1 MGVLWTKTMQASLAK
16 ELQNDLT
23 DEYLVTESCVM
34 MTILVANPE
43 VKFFIG
49 ESEIKRDQYQVASQ
63 NQPGVA
69 LNTLGWI
76 VLWNIEKEGNRNN
89 IRDGTKHRVAYSSS
103 QMNGEG

>member
-1 MGVLWTKTMQASLAK
+1 MRLSKFFNNTLRVLWTKTMQASLAK

-69 LNTLGWI
+69 LNTLG
-76 VLWNIEKEGNRNN
+76 
-89 IRDGTKHRVAYSSS
+89 
-103 QMNGEG
+103 